1 MIALDPTQYRLVLAL
16 AGFAFVLAAWAP
28 AYTKRRPLSLPMV
41 LVTAGAVVFALPW
54 MPDVDPREH
63 LVLTEHLTEFGV
75 IIALLGAG
83 LKLDRPIGLHR
94 WGTTW
99 RLLGVS
105 MLLTIAGTAVLGWA
119 VAGLA
124 PATALLLGAILA
136 PTDPVLAADVQVG
149 EPSVDRPPDES
160 PEDTT
165 DTSADTS
172 TDVSM
177 DESTDT
183 STDVATNESGTD
195 GGTTDQDAEDDVRFS
210 LTSEAG
216 LNDGLAFP
224 FVYAAIAMVAHR
236 STGDWLGSWFLTD
249 VVGRVAIGVAV
260 GWAIGK
266 VLGRLSFNPPGR
278 LVALSDAQDGFV
290 ALAVTFIA
298 YGVTELAHG
307 YGFLAVF
314 TAAVALRNSE
324 RGHSYHRVLH
334 DFAGQVE
341 QVVVVGLLILLGG
354 AAATGLLSDLTW
366 SGALIGLALI
376 FVIRPLSGHLGL
388 IGSRTTKRER
398 RAISFFGIRGV
409 GSIYYLA
416 FAVERAEFER
426 ADEVW
431 AIATF
436 TILLSI
442 LVHGVTATPVM
453 EYLDRRRAR
462 RLGHTDSAPE
472 SLRSHLRDRSASDQ
486 M

>member
-1 MIALDPTQYRLVLAL
+1 
-16 AGFAFVLAAWAP
+16 
-28 AYTKRRPLSLPMV
+28 
-41 LVTAGAVVFALPW
+41 
-54 MPDVDPREH
+54 MPDIDPREH

-83 LKLDRPIGLHR
+83 LKLDRPIGVHR

-149 EPSVDRPPDES
+149 EPSVDP
-160 PEDTT
+160 PEDATETAT
-165 DTSADTS
+165 DAPA
-172 TDVSM
+172 
-177 DESTDT
+177 DESTAD
-183 STDVATNESGTD
+183 DRVADESSANGD
-195 GGTTDQDAEDDVRFS
+195 SDEHGDEDDVRFS

-236 STGDWLGSWFLTD
+236 SAGDWVGSWFLTD

-266 VLGRLSFNPPGR
+266 VLGRLSFDPPGR

-314 TAAVALRNSE
+314 AAAVALRDSE

-341 QVVVVGLLILLGG
+341 QVVVVALLILLGG

-398 RAISFFGIRGV
+398 RAISFFGIRGI

-416 FAVERAEFER
+416 FAVERAEFEQ

-436 TILLSI
+436 TILASI
-442 LVHGVTATPVM
+442 VIHGVTATPVM

-462 RLGHTDSAPE
+462 RLGRTDSAPD
-472 SLRSHLRDRSASDQ
+472 SLRTHLRERSAEDQ

>member
-1 MIALDPTQYRLVLAL
+1 MIALDPTHYRLVLGL

-41 LVTAGAVVFALPW
+41 LVSVGAVVFALPG

-63 LVLTEHLTEFGV
+63 LALTEHLTEFGV

-149 EPSVDRPPDES
+149 EPSVDSPDPS
-160 PEDTT
+160 T
-165 DTSADTS
+165 DTSTDTSIDTS
-172 TDVSM
+172 TDVS
-177 DESTDT
+177 
-183 STDVATNESGTD
+183 GTD
-195 GGTTDQDAEDDVRFS
+195 DPSEQGAEDDVRFS

-216 LNDGLAFP
+216 VNDGLAFP

-236 STGDWLGSWFLTD
+236 SAGDWVGTWFLAD

-266 VLGRLSFNPPGR
+266 LLGRLSFDPPGR
-278 LVALSDAQDGFV
+278 LAALSDAQDGFV

-314 TAAVALRNSE
+314 TAAVVLRDSE

-341 QVVVVGLLILLGG
+341 QLVVVGLLILLGG

-366 SGALIGLALI
+366 PGALIGLALI
-376 FVIRPLSGHLGL
+376 FVIRPVSGHLGL

-416 FAVERAEFER
+416 FAVERADFEQSG
-426 ADEVW
+426 EVW

-436 TILLSI
+436 TILASI
-442 LVHGVTATPVM
+442 VIHGVTATPIM
-453 EYLDRRRAR
+453 EYLDRRRER
-462 RLGHTDSAPE
+462 RLGLAESAPE
-472 SLRSHLRDRSASDQ
+472 SLLSHLRDRSAGEPA
-486 M
+486 